1 MAAKIAHEV
10 TEIPSASFALD
21 GRATDPPL
29 GWRASCDAGSTH
41 GERKAAPIPGD
52 AMSDHDP
59 HDSSSLPRRDFL
71 KLGSA
76 AAAGLVAREWLPG
89 PHAATP
95 GLPSNPKT
103 NDAMPTRNLGKT
115 GYRPGIFSLGGQA
128 AVEKP
133 DNEAMA
139 VSIVERAID
148 LGVNY
153 VDTAAAYGGTQRWSQ
168 RYIGQVMARRRNEVF
183 LTSKTHDRT
192 KDGSLRL
199 LEESLRLL
207 NTDHLDLWQL
217 HNVMRLEQIEQ
228 IFAPGGAI
236 EALQQAREQKMV
248 RFLGITGHFDPEPLM
263 EGIRRFP
270 FDTVLMALNA
280 ADRHKASF
288 AERLLPMAVEKQM
301 GIIGM
306 KIPARSRILA
316 SFSPPPADST
326 PMFERMG
333 GAAMAGAITIR
344 EAMYYTLTHPVS
356 TVIIGCD
363 NPAQVEEN
371 VRLAREFTP
380 LSDSQ
385 LADLAVRTQP
395 IARQALFFRR
405 WA

>member
-1 MAAKIAHEV
+1 
-10 TEIPSASFALD
+10 
-21 GRATDPPL
+21 
-29 GWRASCDAGSTH
+29 
-41 GERKAAPIPGD
+41 
-52 AMSDHDP
+52 MSEHDP
-59 HDSSSLPRRDFL
+59 RDSSTLPRRDFL
-71 KLGSA
+71 RLGGA
-76 AAAGLVAREWLPG
+76 AAAGLVARDLLPG
-89 PHAATP
+89 RQQPASP
-95 GLPSNPKT
+95 LPLPSNPRT
-103 NDAMPTRNLGKT
+103 QGMMPTRNLGKT

-139 VSIVERAID
+139 VSIIERAID

-153 VDTAAAYGGTQRWSQ
+153 IDTASAYGGTQRWSQ
-168 RYIGQVMARRRNEVF
+168 RYIGKVMPRRRSEVF
-183 LTSKTHDRT
+183 LTSKTYDRT
-192 KDGSLRL
+192 RDGSLRL
-199 LEESLRLL
+199 LEESLRLM

-217 HNVMRLEQIEQ
+217 HNVMRLDQIEQ

-248 RFLGITGHFDPEPLM
+248 RFLGITGHYDPEPLM

-280 ADRHKASF
+280 ADRHQYSF
-288 AERLLPMAVEKQM
+288 AEHLLPLAVEKQM

-306 KIPARSRILA
+306 KIPARARMLA
-316 SFSPPPADST
+316 SWNPPPPDSMAPFDRPSGGAPST
-326 PMFERMG
+326 P
-333 GAAMAGAITIR
+333 GALTIR

-371 VRLAREFTP
+371 VRLAQEFTP
-380 LSDSQ
+380 LSEAQ
-385 LADLAVRTQP
+385 LAELAARTEA
-395 IARQALFFRR
+395 IKRQALFFRR